1 MTRNTLAVEHDA
13 GTVKRA
19 KCGLEQSSDAPSYL
33 EFTESFAGFEY
44 LNVWRPPFSLI
55 RLFEQ
60 EDE

>member
-33 EFTESFAGFEY
+33 EFTESFGGFEY
-44 LNVWRPPFSLI
+44 LNFWRPLFGLI
-55 RLFEQ
+55 RFFEQ